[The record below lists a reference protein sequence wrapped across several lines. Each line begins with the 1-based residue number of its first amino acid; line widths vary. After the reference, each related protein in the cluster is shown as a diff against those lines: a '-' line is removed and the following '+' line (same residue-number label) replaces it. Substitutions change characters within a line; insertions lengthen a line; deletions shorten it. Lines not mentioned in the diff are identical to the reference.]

1 MTGLRMLAVGSW
13 ARIHPVRTPDL
24 CLTEGRDR
32 TGRYQTAVA
41 AQRLCS
47 KASLPHVFL
56 EPLAKNTVRIQW
68 HHAKYGIG
76 CLTVLVKGPGRDLL
90 EPRDDCPDNNRAQQ
104 FRIERFGSSATT
116 HFRIR
121 PVITGRCLSA
131 LWQTGSRS
139 RCAARMA
146 IWTELRV
153 RPRA

>member
-1 MTGLRMLAVGSW
+1 M
-13 ARIHPVRTPDL
+13 
-24 CLTEGRDR
+24 
-32 TGRYQTAVA
+32 
-41 AQRLCS
+41 
-47 KASLPHVFL
+47 FL